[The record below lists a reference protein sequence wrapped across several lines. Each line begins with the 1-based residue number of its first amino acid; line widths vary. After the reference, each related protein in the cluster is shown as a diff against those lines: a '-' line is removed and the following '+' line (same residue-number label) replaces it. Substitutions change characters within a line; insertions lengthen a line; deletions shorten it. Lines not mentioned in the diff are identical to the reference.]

1 MWGEVERQAC
11 QIFTLA
17 KASQNR
23 IGFTTLCTMSAQL
36 VHEIGKTHENYQT
49 SFQVFYAKYK
59 ILEGLCKILHCVNIP
74 NRYIDC
80 KLVGT
85 TLGMGCEQNLR
96 ELSKKVISCFTICV
110 NCELR

>member
-49 SFQVFYAKYK
+49 SLG
-59 ILEGLCKILHCVNIP
+59 ILCQI
-74 NRYIDC
+74 
-80 KLVGT
+80 
-85 TLGMGCEQNLR
+85 
-96 ELSKKVISCFTICV
+96 
-110 NCELR
+110 